1 MAKGPARFV
10 PIDVLRGFV
19 MVLMSIDHAS
29 EMFNRGRIF
38 SDSIMFWKPGT
49 ALPLDQFLTRWM
61 THLCA
66 PTFVFLAGAS
76 LAISSESRL
85 AAGDSPRTVD
95 LHIAKRGLL
104 ILAFEFLWM
113 SWCMRSPGEFLGQV
127 LYAIGGSL
135 LFMIA
140 LRRLGDRA
148 LLAVGVGW
156 MALGELVYG
165 VLAMNKLEGSVPSG
179 LLVSGGFFG
188 KGQLIVAYPVFGW
201 LAIMAVG
208 WVFGRRLLAWRMDG
222 RDVERTA
229 ARVLALAG
237 IIGLV
242 VFAVVRGINGYGN
255 MLLVREDGS
264 LAHWLHVSKYPPS
277 ITFVGLELGIMALLL
292 AGLFAY
298 SAKREGESFGG
309 PLLVIG
315 QTALFYYLLH
325 IHVLKLVGVVTGWH
339 DVKADHGT
347 LGLWSAYAFGLAIVA
362 LLYPLCAW
370 YRRKK
375 AAHPRSLLQYV

>member
-19 MVLMSIDHAS
+19 MVLMSIDHGS
-29 EMFNRGRIF
+29 EMFNKGRIF

-66 PTFVFLAGAS
+66 PTFVFLAGTS
-76 LAISSESRL
+76 LAISAESRL
-85 AAGDSPRTVD
+85 AAGDSPRNVD
-95 LHIAKRGLL
+95 LHIAKRGLI
-104 ILAFEFLWM
+104 ILAFEFFWM

-127 LYAIGGSL
+127 LFAIGASL
-135 LFMIA
+135 LFMVP

-148 LLAVGVGW
+148 LFAVGLGWILLGELAVGLL
-156 MALGELVYG
+156 M
-165 VLAMNKLEGSVPSG
+165 MNKMNGSILAG
-179 LLVSGGFFG
+179 LFVMGGFFG
-188 KGQLIVAYPVFGW
+188 NGKLIVAYPAFGW
-201 LAIMAVG
+201 LAIMCLG
-208 WVFGRRLLAWRMDG
+208 WVFGRRLLAWRKDG

-229 ARVLALAG
+229 ARVLVVAG
-237 IIGLV
+237 AIGLA
-242 VFAVVRGINGYGN
+242 VFAVVRGLNGYGN
-255 MLLVREDGS
+255 MLLLREDGS

-277 ITFVGLELGIMALLL
+277 ITFVGLELGVMALLL

-298 SAKREGESFGG
+298 SAKRNGDPFGG
-309 PLLVIG
+309 PLLLIG

-325 IHVLKLVGVVTGWH
+325 IHVLKLVGVLTGWH
-339 DVKADHGT
+339 DLKEEHGT
-347 LGLWSAYAFGLAIVA
+347 LGLWSAYVGGLAIV
-362 LLYPLCAW
+362 LVLYPLCAW

>member
-1 MAKGPARFV
+1 VAKGPARFV

-29 EMFNRGRIF
+29 EVFNKGRLLT
-38 SDSIMFWKPGT
+38 DSFFFWKPGT
-49 ALPLDQFLTRWM
+49 PLPLDQFLTRWM

-76 LAISSESRL
+76 LAMSTESRI
-85 AAGDSPRTVD
+85 AAGATSRDVD
-95 LHIAKRGLL
+95 LHIAKRGFLL
-104 ILAFEFLWM
+104 IAFEFLWM

-127 LYAIGGSL
+127 LYAIGASL
-135 LFMIA
+135 LFMIP

-148 LLAVGVGW
+148 LFAVGLVWIFGGEIVVGLLE
-156 MALGELVYG
+156 MA
-165 VLAMNKLEGSVPSG
+165 KLRATLPSG
-179 LLVSGGFFG
+179 FLVSGGFFG
-188 KGQLIVAYPVFGW
+188 NGRLIVAYPAFSW
-201 LAIMAVG
+201 LAIMCLG
-208 WVFGRRLLAWRMDG
+208 WVFGRRLLAWKNAN
-222 RDVERTA
+222 RDVDRTA
-229 ARVLALAG
+229 SRALLVAGSIGVVMFFVL
-237 IIGLV
+237 
-242 VFAVVRGINGYGN
+242 RGTNGYGN

-264 LAHWLHVSKYPPS
+264 LAQWLHVSKYPPS
-277 ITFVGLELGIMALLL
+277 ITFDGLELGIMALLL
-292 AGLFAY
+292 SGLFAY
-298 SAKREGESFGG
+298 SAKRQGESFGG

-325 IHVLKLVGVVTGWH
+325 IHAMKLVATITGWH
-339 DVKADHGT
+339 EQ
-347 LGLWSAYAFGLAIVA
+347 LGLWSAWTFGLAIVA